1 MSLGCSGGEISKM
14 VTLSKGQYLSKGGR
28 LTLVKITLS
37 NLPIYFMSL
46 VVIPC
51 KVCLRLEKIQ
61 KDFLWGRGVSQSRS
75 HLVNWFIVYVEK
87 KDGGLGIK
95 NLSILNKA
103 LLGKRCWKFASENES
118 LWKQVIV
125 GKYGE
130 EMGDWCSSASRE
142 GCGAGLWKEISNG
155 WMDGV

>member
-1 MSLGCSGGEISKM
+1 M
-14 VTLSKGQYLSKGGR
+14 
-28 LTLVKITLS
+28 TLVKSTLS

-46 VVIPC
+46 VVIPH

-75 HLVNWFIVYVEK
+75 HLVNWFIFYVEK

-95 NLSILNKA
+95 NLSMLNKA
-103 LLGKRCWKFASENES
+103 LLGKRCWKFASENEPS
-118 LWKQVIV
+118 WKQVIV

-130 EMGDWCSSASRE
+130 EMGDWCFGASRE
-142 GCGAGLWKEISNG
+142 GCGVGLWKAISNG